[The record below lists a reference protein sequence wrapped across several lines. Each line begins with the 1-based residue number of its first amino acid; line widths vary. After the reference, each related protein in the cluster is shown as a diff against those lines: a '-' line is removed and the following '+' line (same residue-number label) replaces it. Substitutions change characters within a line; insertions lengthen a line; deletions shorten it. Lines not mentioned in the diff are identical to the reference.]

1 MADATG
7 LRYQLP
13 SWCGL
18 RFEDRS
24 ALGAQWQHCS
34 FQLRHDLMFKHIL
47 LATDGSSS
55 ADHAA
60 QKAFQLARI
69 HGGQVTAAFVI
80 DPYPYVG
87 LGSMNP
93 MGLDAYRAAAHEAA
107 GKAFSHLNELA
118 EAAGIALDARLI
130 EESHVVQG
138 ILAAAENVAA
148 DLIVVGSHGRSG
160 LKRMLAGSVAT
171 QVAGLSTRPVLVVR

>member
-1 MADATG
+1 
-7 LRYQLP
+7 
-13 SWCGL
+13 
-18 RFEDRS
+18 
-24 ALGAQWQHCS
+24 
-34 FQLRHDLMFKHIL
+34 MFKHIL

-171 QVAGLSTRPVLVVR
+171 QVAGLSTRPVLVGR

>member
-1 MADATG
+1 MLCRALDA
-7 LRYQLP
+7 
-13 SWCGL
+13 
-18 RFEDRS
+18 RS
-24 ALGAQWQHCS
+24 TAGSAQCEALIFHH
-34 FQLRHDLMFKHIL
+34 LHDPMFKHIL

-55 ADHAA
+55 AEHAA

-69 HGGQVTAAFVI
+69 HGGQITAAFVV

-93 MGLDAYRAAAHEAA
+93 IGLDAYRAAAHEAA

-118 EAAGIALDARLI
+118 QAAGIRLEARLV

-138 ILAAAENVAA
+138 ILAAADDVAA
-148 DLIVVGSHGRSG
+148 DLVVVGSHGRSG
-160 LKRMLAGSVAT
+160 LKRLLAGSVAT
-171 QVAGLSTRPVLVVR
+171 QVAGLSSRPVLVVR